1 MMCYNPSYREK
12 LDKILVERHSMSS
25 EINLEDCK
33 KVEKALIMAEKEWE
47 RTFNALPDLITILD
61 SDHHVVRVNQAMANR
76 IGVSPEACVGSCC
89 FEVVHGTKCP
99 IDNCPHAMLLLDG
112 MEHTS
117 EVQKDELG
125 GYFLVTTTPLE
136 DVNGKVV
143 GSVHVARNITKRRK
157 MENELRKTLEDKDM
171 LMREIHHRVKNNLMV
186 MSSLLNLQ
194 SRYIK
199 DEVDREIFKDSQSRA
214 QSMALIHEKLYR
226 SGDLKRINMRDYI
239 QSLSENLYRAYL
251 SDNGRVKIHLDVD
264 EIMLDVDTAIP
275 LGLILNELL
284 TNSMKYAFPE
294 NQKGEI
300 KVDFKI
306 NNQGKFQLDV
316 SDNGIGLP
324 PKIGPENS
332 DSLGMQLIYNLTQQI
347 KGDLKVMN
355 SEGARFR
362 ILFHEEDYQGEK
374 ND

>member
-1 MMCYNPSYREK
+1 
-12 LDKILVERHSMSS
+12 MSS

-76 IGVSPEACVGSCC
+76 IGVSPEACVGSYC

-112 MEHTS
+112 IEHTS
-117 EVQKDELG
+117 EVQEDKLG

>member
-1 MMCYNPSYREK
+1 
-12 LDKILVERHSMSS
+12 
-25 EINLEDCK
+25 
-33 KVEKALIMAEKEWE
+33 
-47 RTFNALPDLITILD
+47 
-61 SDHHVVRVNQAMANR
+61 
-76 IGVSPEACVGSCC
+76 
-89 FEVVHGTKCP
+89 
-99 IDNCPHAMLLLDG
+99 
-112 MEHTS
+112 
-117 EVQKDELG
+117 
-125 GYFLVTTTPLE
+125 
-136 DVNGKVV
+136 
-143 GSVHVARNITKRRK
+143 
-157 MENELRKTLEDKDM
+157 
-171 LMREIHHRVKNNLMV
+171 
-186 MSSLLNLQ
+186 
-194 SRYIK
+194 
-199 DEVDREIFKDSQSRA
+199 
-214 QSMALIHEKLYR
+214 
-226 SGDLKRINMRDYI
+226 
-239 QSLSENLYRAYL
+239 
-251 SDNGRVKIHLDVD
+251 
-264 EIMLDVDTAIP
+264 MLDVDTAIP
-275 LGLILNELL
+275 LGLILNEIL